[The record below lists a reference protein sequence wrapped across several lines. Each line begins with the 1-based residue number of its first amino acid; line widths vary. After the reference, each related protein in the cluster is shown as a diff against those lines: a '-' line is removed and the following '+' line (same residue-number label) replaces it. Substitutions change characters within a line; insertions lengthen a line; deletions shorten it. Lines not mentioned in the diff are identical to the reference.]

1 MITIHSS
8 NSETQKLSGTRT
20 KMANNEYDKL
30 QESIEYVKKKTNISP
45 KIGIVCG
52 SGLGDLCNIVED
64 PTSIPYAQIPHFPR
78 CTVDGHSGE
87 LVFGKKDCIP
97 VVCMGG
103 RAHLYEGYNVVECI
117 RPIRLMAMLGIKI
130 LFLTNAAGNL
140 SRNFKP
146 GNFMIINDHISFPNL
161 SGENP
166 LRGSHDPRFG
176 DRFITMSNAYNLE
189 LIWKFEKASIQVGL
203 DGSVKKGVYAM
214 VVGPN
219 YETIAEGKALK
230 MLGADAVGMST
241 AHEII
246 AARQMGVKCLGI
258 SMLTND
264 ITTDYD
270 SNDNVVEHEQVVDM
284 GVKKSKELIQILSA
298 LISLI
303 RPEMKE

>member
-1 MITIHSS
+1 M
-8 NSETQKLSGTRT
+8 SGTRIR
-20 KMANNEYDKL
+20 MANNEYDKL
-30 QESIEYVKKKTNISP
+30 QESLEYVKKKTNISP

-52 SGLGDLCNIVED
+52 SGLGDLCHIVED
-64 PTSIPYAQIPHFPR
+64 PISIPYAQIPHFPR

-87 LVFGKKDCIP
+87 LVLGKKDSTP

-103 RAHLYEGYNVVECI
+103 RAHLYEGYNVVECV

-140 SRNFKP
+140 NRNFKP
-146 GNFMIINDHISFPNL
+146 GNFMVIKDHISFLNL

-176 DRFITMSNAYNLE
+176 DRFITMSNGYNLE
-189 LIWKFEKASIQVGL
+189 LIKEFEKASAQVGL
-203 DGSVKKGVYAM
+203 DSSVKKGVYAM

-230 MLGADAVGMST
+230 MLGADAMGMST
-241 AHEII
+241 AHEVI
-246 AARQMGVKCLGI
+246 AARQMGVKCFGI

-270 SNDNVVEHEQVVDM
+270 SNENVIEHEHVVDM
-284 GVKKSKELIQILSA
+284 GIKKSRELIQILSA
-298 LISLI
+298 LINSVRL
-303 RPEMKE
+303 EMKQ